1 MGKKGNNNKNSHN
14 NNNNNNSNNDNN
26 DLLGFHVQSTSVL
39 FRNITIKMYL
49 LKYKNIIINI

>member
-1 MGKKGNNNKNSHN
+1 MGKKGNN

-26 DLLGFHVQSTSVL
+26 NLLRFHVQSTSVL
-39 FRNITIKMYL
+39 LRNITIKMYL